1 MTMTMDYRMHHH
13 RCCRYVTSVSISDGT
28 SFDPSSFLII
38 CPIDVPSFDPIH
50 GPSNYPSLSRGS
62 ILHPN
67 DLNVVWDI
75 SLDELNARE
84 ILTTSLIPTI
94 SALTINPEQQ
104 PLHKPNGVPNSEP
117 RRCTDNLPSLTIGI
131 DSSAPSPEPKHLLKL
146 QLDNLFSMTVDYG
159 LHHHHQC
166 ESVISAKANDGPFI
180 DSSFDPSHGPIN
192 YPSITCPSF
201 VPSGDPFLVGV
212 QICIYLL
219 LILN

>member
-1 MTMTMDYRMHHH
+1 MGINAPNCVRTNDN
-13 RCCRYVTSVSISDGT
+13 
-28 SFDPSSFLII
+28 PSRNPNL
-38 CPIDVPSFDPIH
+38 
-50 GPSNYPSLSRGS
+50 
-62 ILHPN
+62 LHN
-67 DLNVVWDI
+67 DLNVVHKI
-75 SLDELNARE
+75 SLDKLDARNF
-84 ILTTSLIPTI
+84 LTTSPIPTV
-94 SALTINPEQQ
+94 SALTIDIDKKIDLLNINLDKIWKQASSLTPFFVEEKESLQETS
-104 PLHKPNGVPNSEP
+104 GVPSSEP

-146 QLDNLFSMTVDYG
+146 QLDSLFSMTVDYG

-166 ESVISAKANDGPFI
+166 ESVTIVKEHGGPFI
-180 DSSFDPSHGPIN
+180 DSSFDPSHSPIN